1 MAKRRKAAAVE
12 APQTRGEAIA
22 LAERYVALEQAGA
35 RAQAQLEK
43 EIAAA
48 KASHA
53 LTMEAIE
60 PQLQEAFAGLRA
72 WWAANSAELTK
83 GKRRSIELGPVTL
96 GERTGMPK
104 LKLPKGMKAEVAIGW
119 IKALRWS
126 WPGATAFIRTKE
138 ELDKEAVI
146 KALRAD
152 VNATPDAQLAQLH
165 FSEGKFEVVQV
176 EEFFVRTGEPE
187 SPINMESQK
196 EHANG

>member
-12 APQTRGEAIA
+12 APQTKAEAIA
-22 LAERYVALEQAGA
+22 LADRYVALEQAAG
-35 RAQAQLEK
+35 RAQAQLDK

-104 LKLPKGMKAEVAIGW
+104 LKLPKGMKADGAIAWLKGHDW
-119 IKALRWS
+119 TGAL
-126 WPGATAFIRTKE
+126 GFIRTKE
-138 ELDKEAVI
+138 ELDKDAVI
-146 KALRAD
+146 KALRAPD
-152 VNATPDAQLAQLH
+152 DAPEDAQAARKH
-165 FSEGKFEVVQV
+165 FRDGEFEVVQA
-176 EEFFVRTGEPE
+176 EEFFIRTGEPE
-187 SPINMESQK
+187 SPIDIQPLL
-196 EHANG
+196 

>member
-104 LKLPKGMKAEVAIGW
+104 LKLPKGMKAEGAIAWLKG
-119 IKALRWS
+119 LRWT
-126 WPGATAFIRTKE
+126 GALGFIRTKE

-146 KALRAD
+146 KALRAPAD
-152 VNATPDAQLAQLH
+152 APEDAQAARKL
-165 FSEGKFEVVQV
+165 FSNGEFEVVQA
-176 EEFFVRTGEPE
+176 EEFFIRTGEPE
-187 SPINMESQK
+187 SPIDMESQTRPTS
-196 EHANG
+196 

>member
-1 MAKRRKAAAVE
+1 MGKRRKAAAVE

-22 LAERYVALEQAGA
+22 LADRYVALEQAGA

-104 LKLPKGMKAEVAIGW
+104 LKLPKGMKAEGAIAWLNAMKYKCGL
-119 IKALRWS
+119 IGGLVR
-126 WPGATAFIRTKE
+126 IKE
-138 ELDKEAVI
+138 ELDKSEII
-146 KALRAD
+146 KVVRA
-152 VNATPDAQLAQLH
+152 AADAEQPIRQAQVELLKAG
-165 FSEGKFEVVQV
+165 FVVDQA
-176 EEFFVRTGEPE
+176 EEFFIRTGEPE
-187 SPINMESQK
+187 SPIEMQPE
-196 EHANG
+196 ER

>member
-22 LAERYVALEQAGA
+22 VADRYVALEQAAA

-43 EIAAA
+43 EVAAA

-60 PQLQEAFAGLRA
+60 PQLQDAFAGLRA

-83 GKRRSIELGPVTL
+83 GKRRSIELGPLTL

-104 LKLPKGMKAEVAIGW
+104 LKLPKGMKAEA
-119 IKALRWS
+119 ALAWLKGRWS
-126 WPGATAFIRTKE
+126 GAMAFIRTKE

-146 KALRAD
+146 KALRAPADAPQD
-152 VNATPDAQLAQLH
+152 VQAARKLFT
-165 FSEGKFEVVQV
+165 EGKFEVVQA
-176 EEFFVRTGEPE
+176 EEFFIRTGEPE
-187 SPINMESQK
+187 SPIDMESQTRPTS
-196 EHANG
+196 

>member
-1 MAKRRKAAAVE
+1 MVSLIPSSNCGRRRRRTCSSEPVAVSKTQSGS
-12 APQTRGEAIA
+12 QTRGEAIA

-60 PQLQEAFAGLRA
+60 PQLQDAFAGLRA

-104 LKLPKGMKAEVAIGW
+104 LKLPKGMKAGGAIAWLHAMRYKCGL
-119 IKALRWS
+119 IGGLVR
-126 WPGATAFIRTKE
+126 IKE
-138 ELDKEAVI
+138 ELDKPHQL
-146 KALRAD
+146 LRRLSAWS
-152 VNATPDAQLAQLH
+152 APSRPWAAMAG
-165 FSEGKFEVVQV
+165 SASRASWG
-176 EEFFVRTGEPE
+176 
-187 SPINMESQK
+187 
-196 EHANG
+196 